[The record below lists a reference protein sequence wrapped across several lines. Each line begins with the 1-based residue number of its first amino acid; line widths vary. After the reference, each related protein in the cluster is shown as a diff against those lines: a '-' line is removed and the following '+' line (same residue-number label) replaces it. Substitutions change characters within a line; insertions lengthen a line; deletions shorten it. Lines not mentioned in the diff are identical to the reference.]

1 MKKIIKDTFVLM
13 AITLVSGLLLG
24 MVYEVTK
31 DPIKKQE
38 EEQKIEACQKVFED
52 AETFEKLED
61 QEAAE
66 QMMAESLKKA
76 DLEGKVQ
83 IDEALKAVSK
93 DGNTLGAVM
102 QITSKEGYGGDIC
115 FTVGIQNDGTVN
127 GISILSISE
136 TAGLGMK
143 ADTEEFRNQFSGKK
157 VDAFTYTKTGA
168 AAENEIDA
176 ISGATVTT
184 NAVTNGVNAGL
195 SFFRTLSE
203 GGILDE

>member
-1 MKKIIKDTFVLM
+1 MKKIIKDTFILM
-13 AITLVSGLLLG
+13 IITLVSGLLLG

-38 EEQKIEACQKVFED
+38 EEQKIAACQKVFED
-52 AETFEKLED
+52 AEEFQTIEEQSVD
-61 QEAAE
+61 
-66 QMMAESLKKA
+66 QMMLESLQKA
-76 DLEGKVQ
+76 QLEGKVQ
-83 IDEALKAVSK
+83 IDEVLKAVSK

-115 FTVGIQNDGTVN
+115 FMVGIQKDGTVN

-143 ADTEEFRNQFSGKK
+143 ANTEEFKTQFSGKK
-157 VDAFTYTKTGA
+157 VDSFVYTKAGA
-168 AAENEIDA
+168 TAENEIDA

-184 NAVTNGVNAGL
+184 NAVTDGVNAGL
-195 SFFRTLSE
+195 GFFRTLSE
-203 GGILDE
+203 GGVLDE

>member
-1 MKKIIKDTFVLM
+1 MKKIIKDTFILM
-13 AITLVSGLLLG
+13 IITLVSGLLLG

-38 EEQKIEACQKVFED
+38 EEQKIAACQKVFED
-52 AETFEKLED
+52 AEEFQTIEEQSVD
-61 QEAAE
+61 
-66 QMMAESLKKA
+66 QMMLESLQKA
-76 DLEGKVQ
+76 QLEGKVQ
-83 IDEALKAVSK
+83 IDEVLKAVSK

-102 QITSKEGYGGDIC
+102 QITSKEGYGGDIY
-115 FTVGIQNDGTVN
+115 FMVGIQKDGTVN

-143 ADTEEFRNQFSGKK
+143 ANTEEFKTQFSGKK
-157 VDAFTYTKTGA
+157 VDSFVYTKAGA
-168 AAENEIDA
+168 TAENEIDA

-184 NAVTNGVNAGL
+184 NAVTDGVNAGL

-203 GGILDE
+203 GGVLDE

>member
-1 MKKIIKDTFVLM
+1 MKKIIKDTFILM
-13 AITLVSGLLLG
+13 IITLVSGLLLG

-38 EEQKIEACQKVFED
+38 EEQKIAACQKVFED
-52 AETFEKLED
+52 AEEFQTIEEQSVD
-61 QEAAE
+61 
-66 QMMAESLKKA
+66 QMMLESLQKA
-76 DLEGKVQ
+76 QLEGKVQ
-83 IDEALKAVSK
+83 IDEVLKAVSK

-115 FTVGIQNDGTVN
+115 FMVGIQKDGTVN

-143 ADTEEFRNQFSGKK
+143 ANTEEFKTQFSGKK
-157 VDAFTYTKTGA
+157 VDSFVYTKAGA
-168 AAENEIDA
+168 TAENEIDA

-184 NAVTNGVNAGL
+184 NAVTDGVNAGL

-203 GGILDE
+203 GGVLDE

>member
-1 MKKIIKDTFVLM
+1 MI
-13 AITLVSGLLLG
+13 ITLVSGLLLG

-38 EEQKIEACQKVFED
+38 EEQKIAACQKVFED
-52 AETFEKLED
+52 AEEFQTIEEQSVD
-61 QEAAE
+61 
-66 QMMAESLKKA
+66 QMMLESLQKA
-76 DLEGKVQ
+76 QLEGKVQ
-83 IDEALKAVSK
+83 IDEVLKAVSK

-115 FTVGIQNDGTVN
+115 FMVGIQKDGTVN

-143 ADTEEFRNQFSGKK
+143 ANTEEFKTQFSGKK
-157 VDAFTYTKTGA
+157 VDSFVYTKAGA
-168 AAENEIDA
+168 TAENEIDA

-184 NAVTNGVNAGL
+184 NAVTDGVNAGL
-195 SFFRTLSE
+195 GFFRTLSE
-203 GGILDE
+203 GGVLDE

>member
-13 AITLVSGLLLG
+13 VITLVSGLLLG

-38 EEQKIEACQKVFED
+38 AEQKIAACQKVFEG
-52 AETFEKLED
+52 AEEFKAIEE
-61 QEAAE
+61 QEAAA
-66 QMMAESLKKA
+66 QMISESLQEA
-76 DLEGKVQ
+76 QMEGNVQ
-83 IDEALKAVSK
+83 IDEVLKAVSK

-115 FTVGIQNDGTVN
+115 FMVGIQKDGTVN

-143 ADTEEFRNQFSGKK
+143 ANTEEFKTQFSGKK
-157 VDAFTYTKTGA
+157 VDSFVYTKAGA

-184 NAVTNGVNAGL
+184 NAVVNGVNAGL
-195 SFFRTLSE
+195 NCFRTLSE
-203 GGILDE
+203 GGVLDE

>member
-1 MKKIIKDTFVLM
+1 MKKIIKDTFILM
-13 AITLVSGLLLG
+13 IITLVSGLLLG

-38 EEQKIEACQKVFED
+38 EEQKIAACQKVFED
-52 AETFEKLED
+52 AEEFQTIEEQSAD
-61 QEAAE
+61 
-66 QMMAESLKKA
+66 QMMLESLQKA
-76 DLEGKVQ
+76 QLEGKVQ
-83 IDEALKAVSK
+83 IDEVLKAVSK

-115 FTVGIQNDGTVN
+115 FMVGIQKDGTVN

-143 ADTEEFRNQFSGKK
+143 ANTEEFKTQFSEKK
-157 VDAFTYTKTGA
+157 VDSFVYTKAGA
-168 AAENEIDA
+168 TAENEIDA

-184 NAVTNGVNAGL
+184 NAVTDGVNAGL

-203 GGILDE
+203 GGVLDE

>member
-1 MKKIIKDTFVLM
+1 MI
-13 AITLVSGLLLG
+13 ITLVSGLLLG

-38 EEQKIEACQKVFED
+38 EEQKIAACQKVFED
-52 AETFEKLED
+52 AEEFQTIEEQSVD
-61 QEAAE
+61 
-66 QMMAESLKKA
+66 QMMLESLQKA
-76 DLEGKVQ
+76 QLEGKVQ
-83 IDEALKAVSK
+83 IDEVLKAVSK

-102 QITSKEGYGGDIC
+102 QITSKEGYGGDIY
-115 FTVGIQNDGTVN
+115 FMVGIQKDGTVN

-143 ADTEEFRNQFSGKK
+143 ANTEEFKTQFSGKK
-157 VDAFTYTKTGA
+157 VDSFVYTKAGA
-168 AAENEIDA
+168 TAENEIDA

-184 NAVTNGVNAGL
+184 NAVTDGVNAGL

-203 GGILDE
+203 GGVLDE

>member
-1 MKKIIKDTFVLM
+1 M

>member
-13 AITLVSGLLLG
+13 VITLVSGLLLG

-38 EEQKIEACQKVFED
+38 EEQKIAAYQKVFED
-52 AETFEKLED
+52 AETFEKTED
-61 QEAAE
+61 QEATD
-66 QMMAESLKKA
+66 QMIAESLKKA
-76 DLEGKVQ
+76 ELEGKAQ
-83 IDEALKAVSK
+83 IDEVLKAVSK

-143 ADTEEFRNQFSGKK
+143 ADTEEFRNQFAGKK
-157 VDAFTYTKTGA
+157 ADAFTYTKTGA
-168 AAENEIDA
+168 TAENEIDA

-203 GGILDE
+203 GGVLDE

>member
-1 MKKIIKDTFVLM
+1 LKKIIKDTFILM
-13 AITLVSGLLLG
+13 IITLVSGLLLG

-38 EEQKIEACQKVFED
+38 EEQKIAACQKVFED
-52 AETFEKLED
+52 AEEFQTIEEQSVD
-61 QEAAE
+61 
-66 QMMAESLKKA
+66 QMMLESLQKA
-76 DLEGKVQ
+76 QLEGKVQ
-83 IDEALKAVSK
+83 IDEVLKAVSK

-115 FTVGIQNDGTVN
+115 FMVGIQKDGTVN

-143 ADTEEFRNQFSGKK
+143 ANTEEFKTQFSGKK
-157 VDAFTYTKTGA
+157 VDSFVYTKAGA
-168 AAENEIDA
+168 TAENEIDA

-184 NAVTNGVNAGL
+184 NAVTDGVNAGL
-195 SFFRTLSE
+195 GFFRTLSE
-203 GGILDE
+203 GGVLDE

>member
-13 AITLVSGLLLG
+13 VITLVSGLLLG

-38 EEQKIEACQKVFED
+38 EEQKIAAYQKVFED
-52 AETFEKLED
+52 AETFEKTED
-61 QEAAE
+61 QEATD
-66 QMMAESLKKA
+66 QMIAESLKKA
-76 DLEGKVQ
+76 ELEGKAQ
-83 IDEALKAVSK
+83 IDEVLKAVSK

-115 FTVGIQNDGTVN
+115 CTVGIQNDGTVN

-143 ADTEEFRNQFSGKK
+143 ADTEEFRNQFAGKK
-157 VDAFTYTKTGA
+157 ADAFTYTKTGA
-168 AAENEIDA
+168 TAENEIDA

-203 GGILDE
+203 GGVLDE

>member
-1 MKKIIKDTFVLM
+1 MI
-13 AITLVSGLLLG
+13 ITLVSGLLLG

-38 EEQKIEACQKVFED
+38 EEQKIAACQKVFED
-52 AETFEKLED
+52 AEEFQTIEEQSVD
-61 QEAAE
+61 
-66 QMMAESLKKA
+66 QMMLESLQKA
-76 DLEGKVQ
+76 QLEGKVQ
-83 IDEALKAVSK
+83 IDEVLKAVSK

-115 FTVGIQNDGTVN
+115 FMVGIQKDGTVN

-143 ADTEEFRNQFSGKK
+143 ANTEEFKTQFSEKK
-157 VDAFTYTKTGA
+157 VDSFVYTKAGA
-168 AAENEIDA
+168 TAENEIDA

-184 NAVTNGVNAGL
+184 NAVTDGVNAGL

-203 GGILDE
+203 GGVLDE

>member
-1 MKKIIKDTFVLM
+1 MKKIIKDTFILM
-13 AITLVSGLLLG
+13 IITLVSGLLLG

-38 EEQKIEACQKVFED
+38 EEQKIAACQKVFED
-52 AETFEKLED
+52 AEEFQTIEEQSVD
-61 QEAAE
+61 
-66 QMMAESLKKA
+66 QMMLESLQKA
-76 DLEGKVQ
+76 QLEGKVQ
-83 IDEALKAVSK
+83 IDEVLKAVSK

-115 FTVGIQNDGTVN
+115 FMVGIQKDGTVN

-143 ADTEEFRNQFSGKK
+143 ANTEEFKTQFSEKK
-157 VDAFTYTKTGA
+157 VDSFVYTKAGA
-168 AAENEIDA
+168 TAENEIDA

-184 NAVTNGVNAGL
+184 NAVTDGVNAGL

-203 GGILDE
+203 GGVLDE